1 MSTGGFCGAL
11 LNLWLTRVELDNV
24 QLEVS
29 VLDGM
34 EKAWSLFDLI
44 IFTSSIT
51 LLLIVSC
58 FYIQET

>member
-34 EKAWSLFDLI
+34 EKA
-44 IFTSSIT
+44 
-51 LLLIVSC
+51 
-58 FYIQET
+58 